1 MSVSS
6 TTVLR
11 CELKPLEAPFLP
23 ADDPHFLWLTYQI
36 FVYFEDCLKAIG
48 VRQEYMKSQR
58 KKKCLYNHKSV
69 KGIKI
74 KYILS

>member
-1 MSVSS
+1 MNVSS
-6 TTVLR
+6 ATALTH
-11 CELKPLEAPFLP
+11 ELKPLEAPFLP
-23 ADDPHFLWLTYQI
+23 TDDPWFLWLKCQI
-36 FVYFEDCLKAIG
+36 FVYFEDCLKAIE

-58 KKKCLYNHKSV
+58 NKKRLYNHKSV